1 MEEMEKVGV
10 LMVLPVVPAA
20 RGGVRG
26 RELGAARGEAKSV
39 AGDLTAF
46 SPASHSFVFSRIWH
60 VSFDSFSL
68 VGQYRKTMG
77 IG

>member
-26 RELGAARGEAKSV
+26 WELGAARGEAKSV
-39 AGDLTAF
+39 AGDLAAF
-46 SPASHSFVFSRIWH
+46 SPAT
-60 VSFDSFSL
+60 
-68 VGQYRKTMG
+68 Y
-77 IG
+77 